1 MQSRR
6 EWFKSSI
13 GLGGL
18 IMTPSILSAEE
29 IKKYNPRPLAD
40 VVKLSSNENPY
51 GPSER
56 VRNAI
61 IDSFDDAC
69 RYPYEYILELQKIL
83 AKKHN
88 VSPESIVI
96 TGGSNEALRVTGLA
110 VADDGGEIVAGQ
122 PTYLA
127 LMSYA
132 EAFGGKINWVPVDS
146 NKGYDLS
153 SIEKNINDKT
163 KMVFIANPNN
173 PTGTLLEKSSLSKF
187 CERVTDKT
195 LVFCDEA
202 YYDYINEK
210 NYPSMDYLVRQGKD
224 IIISRTF
231 SKVFGMAGL
240 RIGYLVLKPELA
252 DKLFG
257 KYSPYGRN
265 KIMAQT
271 NVLAVA
277 AAIEALKDKDFYAF
291 SLKKANEEKD
301 KIYKLLDYLDLNYVE
316 SSTNFVFFES
326 KKHIDI
332 LSKDMLDK
340 GVIVGRPFPPFYDWC
355 RVSTGTSQEVDKFVN
370 AMLSIYT

>member
-18 IMTPSILSAEE
+18 MMTPSILTAEE
-29 IKKYNPRPLAD
+29 IKKYNPRPLSD
-40 VVKLSSNENPY
+40 IVKLSSNENPY

-61 IDSFDDAC
+61 INSFEDAC
-69 RYPYEYILELQKIL
+69 RYPYEYILKLQNIL

-88 VSPESIVI
+88 VSNESIVI

-110 VADDGGEIVAGQ
+110 IADQGGEIVAGQ

-132 EAFGGKINWVPVDS
+132 EAWGGNINWVPVDS
-146 NKGYDLS
+146 NKGYDLGE
-153 SIEKNINDKT
+153 IEKNINENT

-187 CERVTDKT
+187 CERASEKT

-202 YYDYINEK
+202 YYDYINEPD
-210 NYPSMDYLVRQGKD
+210 YPSMDYLVRQEKD
-224 IIISRTF
+224 IIVSRTF
-231 SKVFGMAGL
+231 SKVYGMAGL
-240 RIGYLVLKPELA
+240 RIGYMVLKPQLA

-257 KYSPYGRN
+257 EYSPYGRN

-271 NVLAVA
+271 NVLAVS
-277 AAIEALKDKDFYAF
+277 AAIEALKDKDFYTF
-291 SLKKANEEKD
+291 SLKKANQEKD
-301 KIYKLLDYLDLNYVE
+301 KIYKLLDYLDLKYVE

-332 LSKDMLDK
+332 LSKEMLDK
-340 GVIVGRPFPPFYDWC
+340 GVRVGRPFPPFYDWC
-355 RVSTGTSQEVDKFVN
+355 RISTGTSQEVDRFVS
-370 AMLSIYT
+370 AMLDIYG